1 MVNRKERTGVT
12 RREFDDMR
20 IAAVVLIGIVLNV
33 IFWGGLIMLVMWGL
47 EEMTNVGG
55 LKVVIDQLWCGSA
68 GCDQ

>member
-1 MVNRKERTGVT
+1 
-12 RREFDDMR
+12 MR